1 MTPRPTGGELSVR
14 GVSKSF
20 GGRTVLSDVDLEI
33 PAGGSVAVVGPSGC
47 GKTTLLRIVAGFE
60 CPDAGAVRLG
70 GCELAAAD
78 RMVPAHKR
86 QIGYV
91 PQDGA
96 LFPHLSVGGNVGF
109 GLPRRQRTPGR
120 IADLL
125 ERVHLDPATAR
136 WRPDQ
141 LSGGQQQRVA
151 VARALAQSPHAV
163 LLDESFSALDAGLR
177 AELRSSVA
185 DILRAGGVTTVLVT
199 HDHEEALSFADQVAV
214 MRGGTFV
221 QVGTPREV
229 YLQPVD
235 EATAEFFGDMVR
247 LVGEAR
253 HGVATTALGPV
264 RLVDDE
270 VAGRVALTV
279 RTEQVLLGPI
289 GSSAHRGVV
298 RDCRFLG
305 SSVQC
310 QVEVAGAGTVAARC
324 RPQDAPVAG
333 DTVGLTVVG
342 QAWVDRRTDDHST
355 DDRRTDDR

>member
-1 MTPRPTGGELSVR
+1 MTARLTGGELSVR

-20 GGRTVLSDVDLEI
+20 DGRMVLRDVDLEV

-47 GKTTLLRIVAGFE
+47 GKTTLLRIIAGFE
-60 CPDAGAVRLG
+60 HLDAGAVRLG
-70 GCELAAAD
+70 GCELATED
-78 RMVPAHKR
+78 RIVPAHKR
-86 QIGYV
+86 HIGYV

-96 LFPHLSVGGNVGF
+96 LFPHLTVGGNVGF
-109 GLPRRQRTPGR
+109 GLPRRQRTSDR

-125 ERVHLDPATAR
+125 TRVHLEPSTAA

-151 VARALAQSPHAV
+151 VARALAQSPRAV

-177 AELRSSVA
+177 AEIRSSVA
-185 DILRAGGVTTVLVT
+185 EILRAGGVTAVLVT

-214 MRGGTFV
+214 MRGGTFA

-247 LVGEAR
+247 LEGDAR
-253 HGVATTALGPV
+253 RGVADTPLGPV
-264 RLVDDE
+264 RLDDDD
-270 VAGRVALTV
+270 VSGRVALSV
-279 RTEQVLLGPI
+279 RTEQVLLGPVD
-289 GSSAHRGVV
+289 SSANFGVV

-305 SSVQC
+305 ASVEC
-310 QVEVAGAGTVAARC
+310 LVDVAGTGTVAARC

-342 QAWVDRRTDDHST
+342 RAWVGRRNDE
-355 DDRRTDDR
+355 R